1 MKKLSLEQK
10 TQSRGY
16 RKFLR
21 NFLFFMSFSHRTR
34 IINTMN
40 YLYYEFKTS
49 QVCIVKENEKK
60 YHNSMSINAYFNEK
74 CLMNGASLKGRQ
86 EAFMYQMKVKKFIPI
101 IVSVPKQEIYF
112 PNKSKKDPNCLW
124 INYANIQHVSY
135 YDSFCRILFK
145 DGTYLDCTHPKRI
158 QHSLQQIFRYIKKN
172 TPV

>member
-1 MKKLSLEQK
+1 
-10 TQSRGY
+10 
-16 RKFLR
+16 
-21 NFLFFMSFSHRTR
+21 MSFSHRTR

-145 DGTYLDCTHPKRI
+145 DGTYLDCAHPKRI

>member
-1 MKKLSLEQK
+1 
-10 TQSRGY
+10 
-16 RKFLR
+16 
-21 NFLFFMSFSHRTR
+21 MSFSHRTR

-112 PNKSKKDPNCLW
+112 PNKSKKRSKLSMDQLCEYPTRFL
-124 INYANIQHVSY
+124 
-135 YDSFCRILFK
+135 L
-145 DGTYLDCTHPKRI
+145 
-158 QHSLQQIFRYIKKN
+158 
-172 TPV
+172 

>member
-1 MKKLSLEQK
+1 
-10 TQSRGY
+10 
-16 RKFLR
+16 
-21 NFLFFMSFSHRTR
+21 
-34 IINTMN
+34 
-40 YLYYEFKTS
+40 
-49 QVCIVKENEKK
+49 
-60 YHNSMSINAYFNEK
+60 MSINAYFNEK